1 MPVARP
7 SPRLRRPRPLTEQ
20 QLRKRLQAAQDEV
33 AALAAGHHRTTG
45 QIRYR
50 LLLLE
55 RRIEEMLERWP
66 EDLSGYGPIR
76 HRRPWVSAGARSRV
90 ALGGSDTARHR

>member
-1 MPVARP
+1 MDAVRRPV
-7 SPRLRRPRPLTEQ
+7 RRPRPLTEQ

-33 AALAAGHHRTTG
+33 GTLAAGYQLSAG

-55 RRIEEMLERWP
+55 QRIQEMLTRWP
-66 EDLSGYGPIR
+66 EDLSGHRPIR
-76 HRRPWVSAGARSRV
+76 YRRPWASTGAR
-90 ALGGSDTARHR
+90 DTLRRGLTAPERT